1 MPGANDILF
10 LYFALWLLHHFPD
23 LLFLEVDGGGS
34 NGGGGGGGGL
44 NASAAEYRALM
55 STEVATFVAA
65 ANAIG
70 CKVAEATALAETC
83 FKDLEVGKLV
93 EKASVCSKPSDLQ
106 GQSYDSPHVVV
117 KAHLPIKSRVLQIE
131 HGIYLYDLIE
141 L

>member
-1 MPGANDILF
+1 MI
-10 LYFALWLLHHFPD
+10 
-23 LLFLEVDGGGS
+23 
-34 NGGGGGGGGL
+34 
-44 NASAAEYRALM
+44 

-70 CKVAEATALAETC
+70 AKVAEATALAETC
-83 FKDLEVGKLV
+83 FNDLHVGKLL

-106 GQSYDSPHVVV
+106 GQSGDSPHVVV
-117 KAHLPIKSRVLQIE
+117 KEHLPTKSRVLQIK